1 MNEIQVHAPLG
12 RVRFR
17 YLEITCFLFLVSMNL
32 NYLLGMSQL
41 SRIRASQILELVFA
55 AAGIG
60 FMILHNITGR
70 YRLSEFLAI
79 ALLVL
84 IGLLAYTQS
93 GAMTF
98 LKLILFWLGC
108 RKVDERKLM
117 KYEIASLIISMAVV
131 AASVLL
137 GLTSLRFSL
146 NPEKF
151 VFGFKN
157 PNNAPAFWTAVLF
170 SLCLYRG
177 ESLTKKS
184 IFAQMAFTLLVYRL
198 TKCRSMVGVLM
209 LFYVLLLA
217 DRVALFH
224 RLFRHLS
231 KLTLW
236 LFFFFTAG
244 SLMIAAMYDHGNA
257 NWYIANDLMSWR
269 PYIWSLYYAAVPLS
283 LLGSRLP
290 DLGALDNAYLML
302 IFNYGI
308 LVYISYFLI
317 FWYLMR
323 ISSRQNNTM
332 LALAIICYEIYFVFE
347 FTPLLVNVN
356 PLLLIGISSISIKQ
370 DEKTRMVQGRAG

>member
-1 MNEIQVHAPLG
+1 MNEIQVQAPRG

-70 YRLSEFLAI
+70 YRLSEFFAI

-198 TKCRSMVGVLM
+198 TKCRSHPQKQHQQNE
-209 LFYVLLLA
+209 YC
-217 DRVALFH
+217 
-224 RLFRHLS
+224 
-231 KLTLW
+231 
-236 LFFFFTAG
+236 
-244 SLMIAAMYDHGNA
+244 
-257 NWYIANDLMSWR
+257 
-269 PYIWSLYYAAVPLS
+269 
-283 LLGSRLP
+283 SRRK
-290 DLGALDNAYLML
+290 N
-302 IFNYGI
+302 
-308 LVYISYFLI
+308 
-317 FWYLMR
+317 
-323 ISSRQNNTM
+323 
-332 LALAIICYEIYFVFE
+332 
-347 FTPLLVNVN
+347 
-356 PLLLIGISSISIKQ
+356 K
-370 DEKTRMVQGRAG
+370 